1 MTGDRRVERWMGR
14 WMPLNLPFGQPPP
27 HLAQAS
33 PARLAR
39 VCRASVRRS
48 RNRAARAAPVHLDA
62 PVDPPVGVLAEGVH
76 DKVEHQGPALASAV
90 SARQGNACSGSG
102 RCSRQPPPEIS
113 RASTADCGGI
123 WDIGCHYSA
132 AILAQ

>member
-1 MTGDRRVERWMGR
+1 MGR

-39 VCRASVRRS
+39 VCRASACRS

-62 PVDPPVGVLAEGVH
+62 PVDPPVGILAEGVH
-76 DKVEHQGPALASAV
+76 DKVEHQGPALGVLEIRNS
-90 SARQGNACSGSG
+90 SSYRNACSL
-102 RCSRQPPPEIS
+102 CSLDSNSRMREFRAPGTCARELNQRKAGQRLQRQCKVQPAA
-113 RASTADCGGI
+113 AS
-123 WDIGCHYSA
+123 
-132 AILAQ
+132 